1 MLSGDAGER
10 FPDGGRVGRGGEVGG
25 AVHAANGGGGLAHG
39 GELRGRTK
47 LDHVGGDEIEL
58 GEKFFEEV
66 IRNPV
71 PLDLHILKSLSRS
84 SLGLDL
90 YLWLTYR
97 TFALKAPMR
106 LSWKVLYR
114 QFGANPA
121 KAGDARTID
130 YFRTDCL
137 RELKKIK
144 TAWPGLQYRTD
155 YGVLVVGPSL
165 PCIPP
170 RHQLTD

>member
-1 MLSGDAGER
+1 MADRTEFWWSETR
-10 FPDGGRVGRGGEVGG
+10 PDDRSLWES
-25 AVHAANGGGGLAHG
+25 
-39 GELRGRTK
+39 K
-47 LDHVGGDEIEL
+47 IEL

-97 TFALKAPMR
+97 TFALKGPMR
-106 LSWKVLYR
+106 LSWKALYR
-114 QFGANPA
+114 QFGADPS
-121 KAGDARTID
+121 KASDPVTVRN
-130 YFRTDCL
+130 FRTDCL
-137 RELKKIK
+137 RELTKIK
-144 TAWPGLQYRTD
+144 TAWPGLQYQTD
-155 YGVLVVGPSL
+155 TGVLVVGPSL

-170 RHQLTD
+170 RHQLTE